1 MEWECLGQPCL
12 ILLDQDEIRYYIYE
26 VADAGLNRYLPNNR
40 IASWGSAME
49 NCYICSL
56 NLHKGDGVEVKCEPD
71 SQQGESS
78 RFSNSSL
85 WAYLRNSYVLRTL
98 CPDCAIKQQAVNNWV
113 PRAIFFSIAFAF
125 ILPLILGL
133 VQYFGWD

>member
-1 MEWECLGQPCL
+1 
-12 ILLDQDEIRYYIYE
+12 
-26 VADAGLNRYLPNNR
+26 
-40 IASWGSAME
+40 ME

-56 NLHKGDGVEVKCEPD
+56 FLHKGDGVEVKCEPD

>member
-1 MEWECLGQPCL
+1 
-12 ILLDQDEIRYYIYE
+12 
-26 VADAGLNRYLPNNR
+26 
-40 IASWGSAME
+40 ME

-56 NLHKGDGVEVKCEPD
+56 FLHKGDGVEVKCEPD

-98 CPDCAIKQQAVNNWV
+98 CPDCAIKQQSVNNWW
-113 PRAIFFSIAFAF
+113 PRAPFYGAATAF
-125 ILPLILGL
+125 IWVLILLL
-133 VQYFGWD
+133 VHYFGWD